1 MRVSKALTGCLKRTR
16 DRWVLQLL
24 YWPRVIRLRQR
35 KNPPRRLQVGCGD
48 NLFHGWIN
56 ADITP
61 KAELIIF
68 LERRLPFPEAS
79 LSRIYSEHVLEHV
92 PFEVGLGFLREALR
106 ALEPGGVIR
115 LAVPDLREL
124 AEGYLQGDWKTR
136 FDWTRWPDYA
146 FLKTGAQMINVGF
159 RWWGHQHLY
168 DREELQRALEEA
180 GFTEISFPALQ
191 ESAFEDLRGL
201 ETRLDSLLIAEAI
214 KR

>member
-1 MRVSKALTGCLKRTR
+1 MMLFKALKGSLRQTR
-16 DRWVLQLL
+16 DRWLLQVL
-24 YWPRVIRLRQR
+24 YWPRVIRHHLRADR
-35 KNPPRRLQVGCGD
+35 PKRLHVGCG
-48 NLFHGWIN
+48 NNSFAGWIN

-68 LERRLPFPEAS
+68 MERRLPFPGAS

-92 PFEVGLGFLREALR
+92 PYEVGAGFLREAFR
-106 ALEPGGVIR
+106 VLEAGGVIR

-124 AEGYLQGDWKTR
+124 AEGYLRGDWRTR
-136 FDWTRWPDYA
+136 FDWTQWPDYA
-146 FLKTGAQMINVGF
+146 FLKTGAQMLNVGF

-180 GFTEISFPALQ
+180 GFSEISFPAFR
-191 ESAFEDLRGL
+191 ESALEDLRDL
-201 ETRLDSLLIAEAI
+201 ETRLDSRLIAEAV